1 MTSSRTVALGILVLA
16 LVAPAAWATIPG
28 DIAPPSAPPIAW
40 PAGAGKVL
48 VETRCL
54 FCHHGELIATQ
65 RLTPTQWGK
74 EVDKMVKWGAPL
86 SPAENVVLAAYLA
99 KHYPVG
105 GPRAKPALLSL
116 PPAKL

>member
-1 MTSSRTVALGILVLA
+1 MIANRAIALAALMQA
-16 LVAPAAWATIPG
+16 LVVPAAWATIPG

-40 PAGAGKVL
+40 PAGPGKVL

-54 FCHHGELIATQ
+54 ICHQGELIASQ

-74 EVDKMVKWGAPL
+74 EVDKMAKWGSPL
-86 SPAENVVLAAYLA
+86 SPTEKGVLAAYLA

-105 GPRAKPALLSL
+105 APAAKPVLLSL
-116 PPAKL
+116 PAATP